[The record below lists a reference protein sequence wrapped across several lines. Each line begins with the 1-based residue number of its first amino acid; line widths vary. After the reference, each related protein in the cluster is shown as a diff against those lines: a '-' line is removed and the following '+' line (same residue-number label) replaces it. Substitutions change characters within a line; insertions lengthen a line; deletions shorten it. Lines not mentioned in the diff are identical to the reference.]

1 MSMKIVNLTN
11 KLKYLDIYIKNE
23 KMKNTN
29 NKYLD
34 NLVAKLVKETLEE
47 RADELT
53 TKINKLGGMDDGHPK
68 FGKLKLSKMSDEDLD
83 SLMNSD
89 VEDEDDAFQY
99 DGDTNN
105 KFDTEEELDESS
117 EVCECGGG
125 MYEGI
130 CEECGYNQM
139 EEGIDDK
146 EDLNGKFDYVEE
158 EVDFEDEEETEDETE
173 SEDKEACKY
182 HMDNF
187 GPEDERTQQFCG
199 SNKMGLDKYKFSINE
214 RLRGRQRNIDKNKNN
229 KIDAEDF
236 EMLRKG
242 ETKEGEKILEYLKE
256 KYPNP
261 DDLDDD
267 EYFDM
272 IHDVRSR
279 FKLSFDEGN
288 EIAEMHTMF
297 YDKGGSTYA
306 KGGKIKEGKKSVK
319 LSESEMIDL
328 IEKLV
333 REEKASEQQT
343 KNIKSAGKP
352 KGLAKYEQIHTKDGK
367 ENNEYLKSVTKK
379 MKDYLKDG
387 SKGDF
392 DMNPKMFPKG
402 NGELS
407 KMETKAYIPSTAV
420 EEYID
425 NFTAAALENLDYD
438 EIRPNEEWV
447 TDNIEGSSRTGNN
460 PEWANTGESDVNKKR
475 NKIRKDNMLA
485 KLKRKAYNKAPQPVV
500 SDNAGEDKG
509 SAIMAKLEST
519 EPKQAKQINE
529 EFDRIKSLMGYNQ
542 KTQ

>member
-34 NLVAKLVKETLEE
+34 DLVAKLVKETLEE
-47 RADELT
+47 RADELS
-53 TKINKLGGMDDGHPK
+53 TKINELGGMDDGHPK
-68 FGKLKLSKMSDEDLD
+68 FGKLNLSKMSDEDLD

-105 KFDTEEELDESS
+105 EFDDEEELDESS
-117 EVCECGGG
+117 EVCEQCGNT
-125 MYEGI
+125 MKENV
-130 CEECGYNQM
+130 CEQCGSGKM
-139 EEGIDDK
+139 EEGIYDE
-146 EDLNGKFDYVEE
+146 EDLNGEFDYVEE

-199 SNKMGLDKYKFSINE
+199 SNKMGLDKYKFSMNE

-242 ETKEGEKILEYLKE
+242 ETKEGKMNEKL
-256 KYPNP
+256 
-261 DDLDDD
+261 
-267 EYFDM
+267 
-272 IHDVRSR
+272 
-279 FKLSFDEGN
+279 
-288 EIAEMHTMF
+288 
-297 YDKGGSTYA
+297 KGGQ
-306 KGGKIKEGKKSVK
+306 KNIDKNKNGKIDSEDFKMLRKGETKEGKKSVK

-402 NGELS
+402 NGELA
-407 KMETKAYIPSTAV
+407 KMEKKAYIPSTAV
-420 EEYID
+420 EDYIY

-438 EIRPNEEWV
+438 EIQPNEEWV

-485 KLKRKAYNKAPQPVV
+485 KIKRKAYNKSPQPVV

-519 EPKQAKQINE
+519 EPKQSKQINE
-529 EFDRIKSLMGYNQ
+529 EFDRMKSLMGYNQ

>member
-34 NLVAKLVKETLEE
+34 DLVAKLVKETLEE
-47 RADELT
+47 RADELS
-53 TKINKLGGMDDGHPK
+53 TKINELGGMDDGHPK
-68 FGKLKLSKMSDEDLD
+68 FGKLNLSKMSDEDLD

-105 KFDTEEELDESS
+105 EFDDEEELDESS
-117 EVCECGGG
+117 EVCEQCGNT
-125 MYEGI
+125 MKENV
-130 CEECGYNQM
+130 CEQCGSGKM
-139 EEGIDDK
+139 EEGIYDE
-146 EDLNGKFDYVEE
+146 EDLNGEFDYVEE

-199 SNKMGLDKYKFSINE
+199 SNKMGLDKYKFSMNE

-242 ETKEGEKILEYLKE
+242 ETKEGKMNEKL
-256 KYPNP
+256 
-261 DDLDDD
+261 
-267 EYFDM
+267 
-272 IHDVRSR
+272 
-279 FKLSFDEGN
+279 
-288 EIAEMHTMF
+288 
-297 YDKGGSTYA
+297 KGGQ
-306 KGGKIKEGKKSVK
+306 KNIDKNKNGKIDSEDFKMLRKGETKEGKKSVK

-402 NGELS
+402 NGELA
-407 KMETKAYIPSTAV
+407 KMEKKAYIPSTAV
-420 EEYID
+420 EDYID

-438 EIRPNEEWV
+438 EIQPNEEWV

-485 KLKRKAYNKAPQPVV
+485 KIKRKAYNKSPQPVV

-519 EPKQAKQINE
+519 EPKQSKQINE
-529 EFDRIKSLMGYNQ
+529 EFDRMKSLMGYNQ

>member
-1 MSMKIVNLTN
+1 
-11 KLKYLDIYIKNE
+11 
-23 KMKNTN
+23 MKNTN

-34 NLVAKLVKETLEE
+34 DLVAKLVKETLEE
-47 RADELT
+47 RADELS
-53 TKINKLGGMDDGHPK
+53 TKINELGGMDDGHPK
-68 FGKLKLSKMSDEDLD
+68 FGKLNLSKMSDEDLD

-105 KFDTEEELDESS
+105 EFDDEEELDESS
-117 EVCECGGG
+117 EVCEQCGNT
-125 MYEGI
+125 MKENV
-130 CEECGYNQM
+130 CEQCGSGKM
-139 EEGIDDK
+139 EEGIYDV
-146 EDLNGKFDYVEE
+146 EDLNGEFDYVEE

-199 SNKMGLDKYKFSINE
+199 SNKMGLDKYKFSMNE

-236 EMLRKG
+236 KMLRKG
-242 ETKEGEKILEYLKE
+242 ET
-256 KYPNP
+256 
-261 DDLDDD
+261 
-267 EYFDM
+267 
-272 IHDVRSR
+272 
-279 FKLSFDEGN
+279 
-288 EIAEMHTMF
+288 
-297 YDKGGSTYA
+297 
-306 KGGKIKEGKKSVK
+306 KEGKKSVK

-402 NGELS
+402 NGELA
-407 KMETKAYIPSTAV
+407 KMEKKAYIPSTAV
-420 EEYID
+420 EDYID

-438 EIRPNEEWV
+438 EIQPNEEWV

-485 KLKRKAYNKAPQPVV
+485 KIKRKAYNKSPQPVV

-519 EPKQAKQINE
+519 EPKQSKQINE
-529 EFDRIKSLMGYNQ
+529 EFDRMKSLMGYNQ

>member
-68 FGKLKLSKMSDEDLD
+68 FGKLNLSKMSDEDLD
-83 SLMNSD
+83 LLMNSD

-105 KFDTEEELDESS
+105 EFDDEEELDESS
-117 EVCECGGG
+117 EVCEQCGNT
-125 MYEGI
+125 MKENV
-130 CEECGYNQM
+130 CEQCGSGKM
-139 EEGIDDK
+139 EEGIYDE
-146 EDLNGKFDYVEE
+146 EDLNGEFDYVEE

-199 SNKMGLDKYKFSINE
+199 SNKMGLDKYKFSMNE

-242 ETKEGEKILEYLKE
+242 ET
-256 KYPNP
+256 
-261 DDLDDD
+261 
-267 EYFDM
+267 
-272 IHDVRSR
+272 
-279 FKLSFDEGN
+279 
-288 EIAEMHTMF
+288 
-297 YDKGGSTYA
+297 
-306 KGGKIKEGKKSVK
+306 KEGKKSVK

-407 KMETKAYIPSTAV
+407 KMEKKAYIPSTAV
-420 EEYID
+420 EEYIN

-485 KLKRKAYNKAPQPVV
+485 KLKRKAYNKVPQPVV

>member
-34 NLVAKLVKETLEE
+34 DLVAKLVKETLEE
-47 RADELT
+47 RADELS
-53 TKINKLGGMDDGHPK
+53 TKINELGGMDDGHPK
-68 FGKLKLSKMSDEDLD
+68 FGKLNLSKMSDEDLD

-105 KFDTEEELDESS
+105 EFDDEEELDESS
-117 EVCECGGG
+117 EVCEQCGNT
-125 MYEGI
+125 MKENV
-130 CEECGYNQM
+130 CEQCGSGKM
-139 EEGIDDK
+139 EEGIYDE
-146 EDLNGKFDYVEE
+146 EDLNGEFDYVEE

-199 SNKMGLDKYKFSINE
+199 SNKMGLDKYKFSMNE

-242 ETKEGEKILEYLKE
+242 ET
-256 KYPNP
+256 
-261 DDLDDD
+261 
-267 EYFDM
+267 
-272 IHDVRSR
+272 
-279 FKLSFDEGN
+279 
-288 EIAEMHTMF
+288 
-297 YDKGGSTYA
+297 
-306 KGGKIKEGKKSVK
+306 KEGKKSVK

-402 NGELS
+402 NGELA
-407 KMETKAYIPSTAV
+407 KMEKKAYIPSTAV
-420 EEYID
+420 EDYID

-438 EIRPNEEWV
+438 EIQPNEEWV

-485 KLKRKAYNKAPQPVV
+485 KIKRKAYNKSPQPVV

-519 EPKQAKQINE
+519 EPKQSKQINE
-529 EFDRIKSLMGYNQ
+529 EFDRMKSLMGYNQ

>member
-1 MSMKIVNLTN
+1 MKIVNLTN
-11 KLKYLDIYIKNE
+11 KLKYLDIYIKNK

-34 NLVAKLVKETLEE
+34 NLVARLVKETLEE
-47 RADELT
+47 RTDELT
-53 TKINKLGGMDDGHPK
+53 TKINELGGMDDGHPK
-68 FGKLKLSKMSDEDLD
+68 FGKLNLNKMSDEDLND
-83 SLMNSD
+83 LMSSN
-89 VEDEDDAFQY
+89 VEGDDDDYKDRSAYKPYYGEEDGDDDFQDDDFQY
-99 DGDTNN
+99 NGDIDND
-105 KFDTEEELDESS
+105 FDNDEELDESS

-130 CEECGYNQM
+130 CEECGYSKVD
-139 EEGIDDK
+139 EGIDDE

-158 EVDFEDEEETEDETE
+158 EVDFEDEEEIEDETQ

-187 GPEDERTQQFCG
+187 GPEDKRTQQFCG
-199 SNKMGLDKYKFSINE
+199 SNKMGLDKFKFSMNE
-214 RLRGRQRNIDKNKNN
+214 RLKGGQRNIDKNKNG
-229 KIDAEDF
+229 KIDSEDF

-242 ETKEGEKILEYLKE
+242 ETKEGKMNEKLKGRQR
-256 KYPNP
+256 N
-261 DDLDDD
+261 
-267 EYFDM
+267 
-272 IHDVRSR
+272 I
-279 FKLSFDEGN
+279 
-288 EIAEMHTMF
+288 
-297 YDKGGSTYA
+297 DKN
-306 KGGKIKEGKKSVK
+306 KNGKIDSEDFEMLRKGETKEGKKSVK
-319 LSESEMIDL
+319 LSENEMIDL

-333 REEKASEQQT
+333 REENAGKKQT
-343 KNIKSAGKP
+343 NNIKSAGKP
-352 KGLAKYEQIHTKDGK
+352 KGLTKYEQIHTKDGK
-367 ENNEYLKSVTKK
+367 ENDNYLKDVSKK

-402 NGELS
+402 NGELA
-407 KMETKAYIPSTAV
+407 KMDKKAYIPSTAV
-420 EEYID
+420 EDYVD

-438 EIRPNEEWV
+438 EIHPNEEWV

-485 KLKRKAYNKAPQPVV
+485 KLKRKAYNKSPQPVV
-500 SDNAGEDKG
+500 NDTAGEDKG

-529 EFDRIKSLMGYNQ
+529 EFDRMKSLIGYNQ